1 MTLTDLNPSWSRDVV
16 APDHRGVDVRW
27 RVLDTHPGGGH
38 ARITMLCVHGNPTWS
53 YMWRNLIDQAPSDV
67 RVIAVDQL
75 EMGWSERTGIQR
87 RLQDRIDDLDNLTR
101 HLDLAGPVIVVAHDW
116 GGPIALGWSLR
127 HRAQLRAIVL
137 LNTAVHQP
145 EHRGFPFLIA
155 AARRTLDVTTR
166 RTPVFVRGTAAL
178 SGRRM
183 SAAVAARFR
192 APYATAESRR
202 GVRDFVDD
210 IPVDAAH
217 PSWSTLNR
225 IAEQVRDVGAV
236 PVLLVWGAGDPVF
249 SDRYLHDLQQRLPQ
263 AHVQRYA
270 GARHLVLE
278 DEPDAVR
285 VIWQWLAR
293 QSITTD
299 EPEQVVRPIQS
310 NGSRLWQGL
319 VDAASARPRAS
330 ALAWTDR
337 GTQRHVT
344 WQQLHDRVMGLAT
357 GLSRSGIAPGD
368 RVSLLI
374 PPSPELVAVVY
385 ALWRI
390 GASAVIVDAGL
401 GVRAMRRALRSAAP
415 DHCIGIPK
423 GIALSRSLHI
433 PGLRIKTTE
442 LMSFSSVIEPPA
454 EPPDHSE
461 AVVVFSSGATGP
473 AKGVVYTQAQVQ
485 GTRDAIT
492 ATYDITE
499 RDALVAAFAPWAV
512 LGPALGIPSAIPN
525 MDVSAPRTL
534 TANAVA
540 EAAASIGGTIM
551 WASPAALR
559 NVLQTADQVEDRTPF
574 AHLRLVM
581 AAGAP
586 VSRGLL
592 VEAQH
597 VFPNAR
603 VGTPYG
609 MTEVLPVCDVDLV
622 ELEAAGAGN
631 GVLVGAPIRGVD
643 IAVRALDA
651 GGEPHGELITA
662 AQITGEIH
670 VRAPHMRERYDRLA
684 AVDVRSPAGW
694 HATGDVGHLDA
705 AGRLWIE
712 GRLQHVI
719 VTESGVVTPVGIE
732 QLVQADPDVEQ
743 AAVVGV
749 GPRGSQVL
757 VVIVTGPGGPIA
769 GVELTARL
777 RAAVRKQT
785 GRDLAAVLVRASLPT
800 DLRHNAKV
808 DRVALRAWAD
818 AVLRGRA

>member
-1 MTLTDLNPSWSRDVV
+1 MTLTELNPLWSRDVV
-16 APDHRGVDVRW
+16 APDHRGIDVRW
-27 RVLDTHPGGGH
+27 RLLDTHPNGGP
-38 ARITMLCVHGNPTWS
+38 ARITLLCVHGNPTWS
-53 YMWRNLIDQAPSDV
+53 YMWRNLIEQAPADV

-75 EMGWSERTGIQR
+75 DMGWSERTGVQR
-87 RLQDRIDDLDNLTR
+87 RLQDRIDDLDNLT
-101 HLDLAGPVIVVAHDW
+101 HQLDISGPVVIVAHDW

-127 HRAQLRAIVL
+127 HRDQLRAVVL

-166 RTPVFVRGTAAL
+166 RTPLFVRATAAL

-183 SAAVAARFR
+183 SPAVAAQFR
-192 APYATAESRR
+192 APYGTPDARR

-210 IPVDAAH
+210 IPVDATH
-217 PSWSTLNR
+217 PSWSALNT
-225 IAEQVRDVGAV
+225 IAEAIRGLHEV

-249 SDRYLHDLQQRLPQ
+249 SDRYLHDLQQRLPHAQ
-263 AHVQRYA
+263 VQRYA
-270 GARHLVLE
+270 SARHLVLE

-285 VIWQWLAR
+285 VIWQWLSH
-293 QSITTD
+293 QSTGAPRPT
-299 EPEQVVRPIQS
+299 VREVHTFGP
-310 NGSRLWQGL
+310 RLWQEL
-319 VDAASARPRAS
+319 VDAAGARPRA
-330 ALAWTDR
+330 AAVTWTDR
-337 GTQRHVT
+337 GHQRQVP

-357 GLSRSGIAPGD
+357 GLSRSGIAVGD

-374 PPSPELVAVVY
+374 PPSPELVATVY

-433 PGLRIKTTE
+433 PGLRITTSQ
-442 LMSFSSVIEPPA
+442 LKSFASVIDPPPEPPVDA
-454 EPPDHSE
+454 E
-461 AVVVFSSGATGP
+461 AVVAFTSGATGP

-485 GTRDAIT
+485 GTRDAIK
-492 ATYDITE
+492 ATYDIGAH
-499 RDALVAAFAPWAV
+499 DALVAAFAPWAV
-512 LGPALGIPSAIPN
+512 LGPALGIPSAIPD

-540 EAAASIGGTIM
+540 EATASIDGTIM

-559 NVLQTADQVEDRTPF
+559 NVLRTAHQVHDRTPF
-574 AHLRLVM
+574 DTLRLVM

-586 VSRGLL
+586 VSRELL

-597 VFPNAR
+597 LFPNAR

-609 MTEVLPVCDVDLV
+609 MTEVLPVCDVELT

-631 GVLVGAPIRGVD
+631 GVLVGAPIQGVE
-643 IAVRALDA
+643 IAVRALDVH
-651 GGEPHGELITA
+651 GEPHGDLVTTPHV
-662 AQITGEIH
+662 TGEIH

-684 AVDVRSPAGW
+684 AADVRSPAGW
-694 HATGDVGHLDA
+694 HATGDVGHRDSD
-705 AGRLWIE
+705 GRLWVE

-719 VTESGVVTPVGIE
+719 VTEVGVVTPVGIE
-732 QLVQADPDVEQ
+732 QLVQTDPDVDQ

-749 GPRGSQVL
+749 GPVGNEVI
-757 VVIVTGPGGPIA
+757 VIIVTGPGGPIA
-769 GVELTARL
+769 APDLTARI
-777 RAAVRKQT
+777 RATVRQAT
-785 GRDLAAVLVRASLPT
+785 GHDVAAVLVRASLPT

-818 AVLRGRA
+818 TMLQGRA

>member
-1 MTLTDLNPSWSRDVV
+1 MTLTELNASWSRDVV

-27 RVLDTHPGGGH
+27 RILDTHPSGDG

-53 YMWRNLIDQAPSDV
+53 YMWRNLIDQAPDDV

-87 RLQDRIDDLDNLTR
+87 RLQDRIDDLDNLTN
-101 HLDLAGPVIVVAHDW
+101 HLGVSGPVIAVAHDW
-116 GGPIALGWSLR
+116 GGPIALGWALR
-127 HRAQLRAIVL
+127 HRAQLRAMVL

-145 EHRGFPFLIA
+145 EHRGFPLLIA
-155 AARRTLDVTTR
+155 AARRTLDITTR
-166 RTPVFVRGTAAL
+166 RTPLFVRGTAAL

-183 SAAVAARFR
+183 AAAVARQFR
-192 APYATAESRR
+192 APYATAESRQ
-202 GVRDFVDD
+202 GIRDFVDD
-210 IPVDAAH
+210 IPVDAEH
-217 PSWSTLNR
+217 PSWPTLTR
-225 IAEQVRDVGAV
+225 IAEDICALDDI

-249 SDRYLHDLQQRLPQ
+249 SDRYLHDLQRRLPQ
-263 AHVQRYA
+263 AQVQRYP

-285 VIWQWLAR
+285 VIWKWLAR
-293 QSITTD
+293 QSRKSGESENAVSPLQPTG
-299 EPEQVVRPIQS
+299 P
-310 NGSRLWQGL
+310 RLWQGL
-319 VDAASARPRAS
+319 TDAATAHPHAP
-330 ALAWTDR
+330 AVAWTDR
-337 GTQRHVT
+337 GQQRVVT

-357 GLSRSGIAPGD
+357 GLSRAGMNRGD

-374 PPSPELVAVVY
+374 PPSPELVATVY

-433 PGLRIKTTE
+433 PGRRIKTTD
-442 LMSFSSVIEPPA
+442 LRTLSTVIDPPPEPPVDA
-454 EPPDHSE
+454 E
-461 AVVVFSSGATGP
+461 AVVAFTSGATGP

-492 ATYDITE
+492 ATYGINAQ
-499 RDALVAAFAPWAV
+499 DALVAAFAPWAV
-512 LGPALGIPSAIPN
+512 LGPALGIPSAIPD

-534 TANAVA
+534 TAEAVA
-540 EAAASIGGTIM
+540 GAIASIGGTIM

-559 NVLQTADQVEDRTPF
+559 NVLQTADQVNDRTPF

-592 VEAQH
+592 VEAQRN
-597 VFPNAR
+597 FPQAR

-622 ELEAAGAGN
+622 ELQAAGPGN
-631 GVLVGAPIRGVD
+631 GVLVGTPIQGVD
-643 IAVRALDA
+643 LAVRALDET
-651 GGEPHGELITA
+651 GEPHGELITIPR
-662 AQITGEIH
+662 ITGEIH

-684 AVDVRSPAGW
+684 AVDVRSPVGW

-705 AGRLWIE
+705 DGRLWVE

-719 VTESGVVTPVGIE
+719 VTEAGVVTPVGIE
-732 QLVQADPDVEQ
+732 QLVQTDPDVDQ
-743 AAVVGV
+743 VAVVGV
-749 GPRGSQVL
+749 GPTGSQVL

-769 GVELTARL
+769 GGELTARL
-777 RAAVRKQT
+777 RAVVRRET

-808 DRVALRAWAD
+808 DRVALREWAD
-818 AVLRGRA
+818 TVLRGRA